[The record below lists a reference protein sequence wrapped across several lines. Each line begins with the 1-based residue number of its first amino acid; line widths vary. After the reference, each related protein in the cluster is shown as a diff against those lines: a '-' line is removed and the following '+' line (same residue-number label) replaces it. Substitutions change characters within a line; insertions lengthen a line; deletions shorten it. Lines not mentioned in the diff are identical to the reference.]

1 MSVGNYH
8 YLLCNNPEERSSQV
22 IVCWAYRSYD
32 NQKAKS
38 FYDET
43 KIAGNA
49 FTLRAVKKL
58 PVKSEVSVS
67 SA

>member
-1 MSVGNYH
+1 
-8 YLLCNNPEERSSQV
+8 V